1 MKTYEAMFLLDPS
14 LGADWSAA
22 EVEVKRI
29 LDRAEAKVLGLKK
42 WDERKLAYPIKRN
55 KRGVYVLVFFE
66 AAPEKIGP
74 LERDVHLS
82 EKILRVLVLR
92 RERLTPEEIQKAL
105 TAAPPPK
112 TPSRGDEWGPAPE
125 GRSRPGASEFRE
137 PVPVGALD
145 EVETA
150 GDE

>member
-1 MKTYEAMFLLDPS
+1 MKIYEAMFLLDPT
-14 LGADWSAA
+14 LGADWTAA
-22 EVEVKRI
+22 EAEVKRI

-42 WDERKLAYPIKRN
+42 WDERKLAYTIKRN

-66 AAPEKIGP
+66 ATADKIGP

-92 RERLTPEEIQKAL
+92 RENLTHEEIQKAL

-112 TPSRGDEWGPAPE
+112 TPSRGDEWGPPSDSR
-125 GRSRPGASEFRE
+125 GRSGGDFRE

-145 EVETA
+145 DIDAVGEE
-150 GDE
+150 